1 MDTKAKDERPYKCTV
16 CDKAFHRLE
25 HQTRH
30 VRTHTGEKPHP
41 CTFPGCT
48 KRFSRSDELTRHLRI
63 HNNPTSRKRRTRG
76 ATMVQIP
83 QQEYPPPQFAPEQF
97 PPPPPQP
104 YNHVYP
110 PPQVLPVAVDANG
123 HAVFPHPLYMVP
135 QRPIYPQQPP
145 QYQMQQPP
153 QFLQQPP
160 YPMQQMPHPPPYPQP
175 IPIPLAGHVG
185 ADPAGPQMGLGVVG
199 GTIQDALRP
208 PLLHSPPS
216 PLQHVG
222 PSALLCSQLTSSLA
236 SQPIFSHAGS
246 SANTSAQLLT
256 HLPEAIKAASH
267 TPAGDVSK
275 LKLFNASSSSLS
287 SLTGKVKSTL
297 HTNLSGFQRMTPI
310 KPVLSQP
317 RLHQPSPYIQRTPL
331 TSGAIPRQKLS
342 LSLNLEFYPANKKS
356 TPNSPTQL
364 LQSLYHVPQ
373 RLPLGLLPPIAGPT
387 PTHTHV
393 TGEALFMISPN
404 ETPLQTP
411 SQSPH
416 LRPQLA
422 TPLDAH
428 HVSLLDAIQ
437 KHKDNSSG
445 SIATTGV
452 QLPPIRSVFLFTSLS
467 SPQSSNEFK
476 RPENKRMDVKNV
488 LS

>member
-1 MDTKAKDERPYKCTV
+1 MDTKTKDERPYKCTV

-83 QQEYPPPQFAPEQF
+83 PQECPAPQFAPEQF

-104 YNHVYP
+104 YNHMYP
-110 PPQVLPVAVDANG
+110 PPQVLPVAVDVNG
-123 HAVFPHPLYMVP
+123 NAVFPHPLYMVP
-135 QRPIYPQQPP
+135 QQPMYPQQPP
-145 QYQMQQPP
+145 HYPMQQPP
-153 QFLQQPP
+153 QFPQQPP
-160 YPMQQMPHPPPYPQP
+160 YLMQQTPHPPPYPQP

-185 ADPAGPQMGLGVVG
+185 VGPAGPQMGLGGLG
-199 GTIQDALRP
+199 GAIQDVLRP
-208 PLLHSPPS
+208 PILHSPPS
-216 PLQHVG
+216 PHAG
-222 PSALLCSQLTSSLA
+222 PSTFLSSQLTTSLA
-236 SQPIFSHAGS
+236 SQPFSHGGS
-246 SANTSAQLLT
+246 SGNNSAPLLS
-256 HLPEAIKAASH
+256 HLPETSKGACH

-310 KPVLSQP
+310 KPVSSQP

-342 LSLNLEFYPANKKS
+342 LSLNLEFYPSHKKS

-364 LQSLYHVPQ
+364 LQNLHHVPQ
-373 RLPLGLLPPIAGPT
+373 RLPRGFLPPIAGPT
-387 PTHTHV
+387 PTHAHV

-422 TPLDAH
+422 TPLDTH

-437 KHKDNSSG
+437 KHKDDSSA

-452 QLPPIRSVFLFTSLS
+452 QLPPIRSVFLFATLS

-476 RPENKRMDVKNV
+476 RPETKRMDVKNV
-488 LS
+488 LT